1 MLAREGAYPVIAD
14 VRDELAHELAS
25 ELGEGAFPVH
35 FDVSNAESIASG
47 IEAVMRRYGR
57 IDILV
62 NNAGTDVTKP
72 IEELSLE
79 DFDRIV
85 AVNLRAP
92 FLTTKAV
99 LPAMMQRGSGS
110 IVNIVSTAA
119 KRAWAEASA
128 YHASKWG
135 LLGLSHAMHVEARA
149 KGVKVTAVVAGG
161 MRTGFLY
168 ERFPDIDSETLQP
181 PENVAETVRFVLMQ
195 PPETVVPEV
204 MAIPMRETSWP

>member
-1 MLAREGAYPVIAD
+1 MLAREGAFPVIAD
-14 VRDELAHELAS
+14 VREELAHELAS
-25 ELGEGAFPVH
+25 ELGEGAFPVY
-35 FDVSNAESIASG
+35 FDVSSATSIASG
-47 IEAVMRRYGR
+47 IESVTRRYGQV
-57 IDILV
+57 DILV

-72 IEELSLE
+72 IEGLSVE

-99 LPAMMQRGSGS
+99 LPEMMQRGSGS

-168 ERFPDIDSETLQP
+168 ERFPDIDSDTLQP

-195 PPETVVPEV
+195 PRETVVPEV